1 MHRAAR
7 LSAILERLAD
17 GGSVAVADLADD
29 LDASPA
35 TIRRDLVILEQQRL
49 LARTHGGATA
59 HAVSYELPLRYKG
72 VRYAE
77 EKRRIAREAAA
88 QVSEGMAVGLTGGTT
103 ATEVARALADQ
114 QKLTI
119 VTNALNIASELA
131 VRPGIKLITTGGVAR
146 SQSYELSGPIAE
158 ASLTGLNLNVA
169 FIGVDGIDPQAGC
182 TTHHEVEAHTNAVM
196 IKCARR
202 VVVVADSSKIGK
214 VAFARICEVSAV
226 SELITDAA
234 ADADAIRALTDC
246 GVHVT
251 WWERGE
257 EARRPV
263 GAEPAAAA
271 VGPEREGPR
280 AFDLLVIGDCNPDV
294 LVLGDDLAPAFGQ
307 QEKLVDSM
315 SLVVGG
321 SASITAVAAAR
332 LGLRVALVAAIGD
345 DAAGHFML
353 AELARAGVDTDVM
366 AVRAESPTGMTVALS
381 RGDDRAIL
389 TAAGAIGTLTP
400 ADVPADL
407 LTRARHVH
415 VSSYFLLERSLGPG
429 LAALLATARAAGAST
444 SLDTNWDPAGTW
456 GADFFPERTRADRSA
471 AAQRGGSAADSRN
484 HDAAGGDSVAH
495 RGRRRDRGQARRARS
510 TVRQRTAAVPGDSAA
525 DRGGGHDRCRG
536 LFQRWPAG
544 WPAAWSRAA
553 GRAGARLR
561 GGRGIDAGHR
571 RNRQLPRANRRAG
584 PGQGRDCPAGRGP
597 QP

>member
-7 LSAILERLAD
+7 LSAILERLTD
-17 GGSVAVADLADD
+17 GGSVAVSDLADD

-88 QVSEGMAVGLTGGTT
+88 QVTEGMAVGLTGGTT
-103 ATEVARALADQ
+103 ATEVARALADR

-169 FIGVDGIDPQAGC
+169 FIGVDGIDARAGC

-214 VAFARICEVSAV
+214 VAFAQICEVGAV

-251 WWERGE
+251 LAGE
-257 EARRPV
+257 
-263 GAEPAAAA
+263 
-271 VGPEREGPR
+271 
-280 AFDLLVIGDCNPDV
+280 
-294 LVLGDDLAPAFGQ
+294 
-307 QEKLVDSM
+307 
-315 SLVVGG
+315 
-321 SASITAVAAAR
+321 
-332 LGLRVALVAAIGD
+332 
-345 DAAGHFML
+345 
-353 AELARAGVDTDVM
+353 
-366 AVRAESPTGMTVALS
+366 
-381 RGDDRAIL
+381 
-389 TAAGAIGTLTP
+389 
-400 ADVPADL
+400 
-407 LTRARHVH
+407 
-415 VSSYFLLERSLGPG
+415 
-429 LAALLATARAAGAST
+429 
-444 SLDTNWDPAGTW
+444 
-456 GADFFPERTRADRSA
+456 
-471 AAQRGGSAADSRN
+471 
-484 HDAAGGDSVAH
+484 
-495 RGRRRDRGQARRARS
+495 
-510 TVRQRTAAVPGDSAA
+510 
-525 DRGGGHDRCRG
+525 
-536 LFQRWPAG
+536 
-544 WPAAWSRAA
+544 
-553 GRAGARLR
+553 
-561 GGRGIDAGHR
+561 
-571 RNRQLPRANRRAG
+571 RRAG
-584 PGQGRDCPAGRGP
+584 TETGGR
-597 QP
+597 